1 MSEILVV
8 DGEPLICQLL
18 VEVLEGEGFGVVSAA
33 NGQQALAKYRLH
45 AKDIELVISDVV
57 MPEMNG
63 PALARR
69 LLAERPDLPIILMS
83 DQADISDLGSQP
95 IVRFLSKPFDL
106 ESLVSTV
113 RDLVPEGRSSQL
125 VSRA

>member
-45 AKDIELVISDVV
+45 AKDIELVISEVV

-63 PALARR
+63 LALARR

-83 DQADISDLGSQP
+83 DQADTSDRGSRS

-113 RDLVPEGRSSQL
+113 RDLVPEGRSSQI

>member
-1 MSEILVV
+1 
-8 DGEPLICQLL
+8 
-18 VEVLEGEGFGVVSAA
+18 
-33 NGQQALAKYRLH
+33 
-45 AKDIELVISDVV
+45 
-57 MPEMNG
+57 
-63 PALARR
+63 
-69 LLAERPDLPIILMS
+69 MS
-83 DQADISDLGSQP
+83 DQADISDLGSQS

>member
-1 MSEILVV
+1 MPEILVV
-8 DGEPLICQLL
+8 DDEPLIRQLL
-18 VEVLEGEGFGVVSAA
+18 IEVLEGEGFSVVSAA
-33 NGQQALAKYRLH
+33 NGLQALVKYQLH
-45 AKDIELVISDVV
+45 AKDIDLVISDVV
-57 MPEMNG
+57 MAEMNG

-83 DQADISDLGSQP
+83 DQADTCDLGSQS

-113 RDLVPEGRSSQL
+113 RGLVAEGRSTIST
-125 VSRA
+125 R

>member
-18 VEVLEGEGFGVVSAA
+18 VEVLEGEGFSVVSAA
-33 NGQQALAKYRLH
+33 NGQQALVKYRLH

-83 DQADISDLGSQP
+83 DPADISDLGSQS